1 MAKLSFF
8 IILIFLVVLIFLALL
23 NKGLVDLTIW
33 NGISY
38 QIPVIA
44 LILISAATG
53 MLSMFIVVAIRD
65 TRRYVNSWQIQRR
78 QKKAAKIQHLYAKG
92 LDAFFAG
99 RHEEAEELF
108 TRVIEDEPDHCDAL
122 LRLGDIF
129 FSREEFIRAKDF
141 YLRAG
146 EIRPKNIEILLSL
159 QKVSEALQKWDE
171 AVKYIDQIMETGGEN
186 TKILYRKRD
195 IYERNGEW
203 EEVIDVQQK
212 ILKSKLSE
220 DDQKKE
226 NRNLL
231 GYRYELG
238 RHLFRTGAAD
248 RAIKTLKAVLKADK
262 DFIAA
267 YPALA
272 EIYMQEGNTKEA
284 REILLNGYRTTSSLV
299 ILVRLEEHYI
309 AQGEPGAI
317 IDLYQ
322 KQIQQNPRD
331 LKLQLLL
338 AKLYYRLE
346 MIDHAFE
353 TMNNID
359 TSAFDFSHLHTLFGS
374 IYERRSEY
382 EKAID
387 EFKKALKVE
396 KPLLVPFCCSA
407 CGHTS
412 RDWTGRCPECKS
424 WNTLILDINEVCKAQ
439 KRHSSS

>member
-23 NKGLVDLTIW
+23 NKGLVELTVW
-33 NGISY
+33 NGLSY

-53 MLSMFIVVAIRD
+53 MLSMFIVVALRD
-65 TRRYVNSWQIQRR
+65 TRRYINSWQMQRR
-78 QKKAAKIQHLYAKG
+78 QKKAAKMQNLYSKG

-99 RHEEAEELF
+99 RHEEAEDLF
-108 TRVIEDEPDHCDAL
+108 TRVIEDEPAHTDAL

-141 YLRAG
+141 YLRAK
-146 EIRPKNIEILLSL
+146 EIKPKNIEILLSL
-159 QKVSEALQKWDE
+159 QKVSEALQKWEE
-171 AVKYIDQIMETGGEN
+171 AIKYIDKIIEIDNEN
-186 TKILYRKRD
+186 TNILYRKRE
-195 IYERNGEW
+195 IYERNSEW
-203 EEVIDVQQK
+203 EEVMDVQQK
-212 ILKSKLSE
+212 ILKSRLSE
-220 DDQKKE
+220 EDQQKE

-231 GYRYELG
+231 GYKYELG
-238 RHLFRTGAAD
+238 RYLFRTGAVE
-248 RAIKTLKAVLKADK
+248 RAIKTLKAVLKTDK

-272 EIYMQEGNTKEA
+272 EIYIREGNAKEA
-284 REILLNGYRTTSSLV
+284 GEILLSGYKATSSMV

-309 AQGEPGAI
+309 AEGEPGAI

-322 KQIQQNPRD
+322 KSIQQSPGD
-331 LKLQLLL
+331 LKLQLFL

-359 TSAFDFSHLHTLFGS
+359 TSAFDFPHLHTLFGS

-387 EFKKALKVE
+387 EFKRALKVE
-396 KPLLVPFCCSA
+396 KPLLVPFCCSR
-407 CGHTS
+407 CGYTS

-424 WNTLILDINEVCKAQ
+424 WNTLILDINEVCNTQ